1 MALCKLGHDKK
12 GKKCASCTKDSKSI
26 DGPFYIITFEAPD
39 GQQEEILANGLP
51 RTINRIRKMSSY
63 DLKIVSLRKGQG
75 YKVRRYFR
83 NGGDVTEFEEVVLC
97 DECGLKEAPGPS
109 GLCSTQCAGR
119 RRRRIEKEAEVAR
132 TIEIMKQN
140 KTGL

>member
-39 GQQEEILANGLP
+39 GQQEEILANGLQ

-83 NGGDVTEFEEVVLC
+83 NGGDVTDFEETALC
-97 DECGLKEAPGPS
+97 DECGLKEAVGPA
-109 GLCSTQCAGR
+109 GLYCSKCTSR
-119 RRRRIEKEAEVAR
+119 VLTRIRKKAR

-140 KTGL
+140 KTGH

>member
-1 MALCKLGHDKK
+1 MKVCKIGHDLK
-12 GKKCASCTKDSKSI
+12 GKKCTKCTKDSKFI
-26 DGPFYIITFEAPD
+26 GGTFHIVTFEAPD
-39 GQQEEILANGLP
+39 GQREEILANGLAT
-51 RTINRIRKMSSY
+51 TIKRVRRMSHY
-63 DLKIVSLRKGQG
+63 DLKIVSVRKGEGQ
-75 YKVRRYFR
+75 KVRRYFR

-132 TIEIMKQN
+132 AIEMMRDMSN
-140 KTGL
+140 D